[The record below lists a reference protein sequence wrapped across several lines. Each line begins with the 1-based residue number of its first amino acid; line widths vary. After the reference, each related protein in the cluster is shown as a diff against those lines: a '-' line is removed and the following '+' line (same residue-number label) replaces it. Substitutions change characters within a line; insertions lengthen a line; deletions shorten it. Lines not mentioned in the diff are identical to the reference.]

1 MSTIWIKNLSET
13 ANLEGYYKNLI
24 TKELKALGV
33 NTIRVVTN
41 IEETDPKDTTM
52 LVISSHHI
60 LADNLSYQSANNY
73 FNTPF
78 NISAII
84 IPEQFKNFSYRFTN
98 LQFSPLCFIYNP
110 HRNTIHDLSLYLA
123 SKFNIKAEVLK

>member
-52 LVISSHHI
+52 LVISSS
-60 LADNLSYQSANNY
+60 DSS
-73 FNTPF
+73 
-78 NISAII
+78 
-84 IPEQFKNFSYRFTN
+84 R
-98 LQFSPLCFIYNP
+98 
-110 HRNTIHDLSLYLA
+110 
-123 SKFNIKAEVLK
+123 